1 MAEEKKNY
9 VNFNGIDN
17 AFVHERTRQDGSKFF
32 SVGITPVPSDFSR
45 NGIVNITTNYATPTK
60 NDPNKFNVGFPE
72 DFKPGISICTYADKE
87 NPKNNKYLN
96 LTPNK
101 NDADAVAKAQAF
113 LDKFRDGKYKDGLT
127 AKDIN
132 ALQIEARKA
141 IKDARATEDKAVE
154 PAAVEEE
161 EEEGMDR

>member
-1 MAEEKKNY
+1 MADKNY
-9 VNFNGIDN
+9 VNFNGIDGRL
-17 AFVHERTRQDGSKFF
+17 VHERTRQDGSKFF
-32 SVGITPVPSDFSR
+32 SVGISPVPFEFSR

-60 NDPNKFNVGFPE
+60 NDPSKFNVGFPE

-87 NPKNNKYLN
+87 NPANNKYLN

-101 NDADAVAKAQAF
+101 NDAEAVAKAQAF

-154 PAAVEEE
+154 PTVAEEE